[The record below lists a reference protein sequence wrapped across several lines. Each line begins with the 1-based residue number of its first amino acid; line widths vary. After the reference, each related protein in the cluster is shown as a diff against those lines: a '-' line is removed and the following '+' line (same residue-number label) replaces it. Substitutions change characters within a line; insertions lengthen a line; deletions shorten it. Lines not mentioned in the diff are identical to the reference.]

1 MIFEAASNVAGI
13 KDTETRE
20 FLMGDF
26 GMLGG
31 C

>member
-13 KDTETRE
+13 KDPEIRE

-26 GMLGG
+26 GTLGG